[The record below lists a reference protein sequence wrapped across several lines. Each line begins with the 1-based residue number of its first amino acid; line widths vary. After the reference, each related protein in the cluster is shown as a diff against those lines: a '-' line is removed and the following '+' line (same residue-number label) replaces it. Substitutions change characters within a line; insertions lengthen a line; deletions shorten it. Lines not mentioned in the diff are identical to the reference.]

1 MHHHPRNRERAI
13 NLSILSVSGPDFGF
27 PEAARRVMGITPPH
41 RQSAS
46 FMVGTTT
53 EGARARA
60 RRRGEERPRGHL
72 PRAAAGQGG
81 GHTLSADPGIAAR
94 GGRPRAATASAER
107 RRHRE
112 HGTAPDPSRG
122 RRGGEPRWRHATTRR
137 AAAAAAAAG
146 TEGDRG
152 RTPEASHG
160 GGSGTPGR
168 RDEHGGDVPGGERTT
183 GEAPADGT
191 RTAAS
196 GERGG
201 SRAGRAGSPGKH
213 SRGPHR
219 PKAVP
224 RGPGRRPAPPGQPP
238 THLRRG
244 TRAPPAHSPP
254 PRQGLPPRT
263 GARRPAERHGRAT
276 GEGGERGGPVGK
288 RRAPRTGGG
297 GKRAPASQARGSSGH
312 GRAPGKR
319 TAGPTAREGGP
330 ATPDAPA
337 RARAATRGRTHRP
350 APPTGLRATSS
361 RPAPPRGT
369 RSHTSVYQ
377 PGAHT
382 PPGALPAE
390 AARPVPDRHP
400 QRRPGPGAERRAA
413 RGEGAGGPGGPHFP
427 PGDTRADTRPDAGP
441 ALAGSS
447 PDSEGGGAGRGRTR
461 AALGPT
467 AGPAD
472 PSPRAGGGDALPNMQ
487 TPADRLGGLRAER
500 GSDWGVRYPKA
511 PSRIARE
518 GLLTEGR
525 PPPPSAPT
533 GLHHKVLGDTCR
545 GEGGLLHQ
553 QRAGTSLPTSWT
565 PSGQGTGA
573 HCLTPKGSAVC
584 LPRPHVFAS
593 RPSPTHGLSLT
604 ANGGSPAQG
613 EHNTTASIA
622 WDTQH
627 HKGRLGKASV
637 TTRDHGTLKE
647 TGPARRAR
655 TGAPKQSPGRSPLA
669 VSDGTGKDRGPAV
682 RDSQAASRSTLGPR
696 AGLATGRTGSRP
708 AAGLQVALPPPALST
723 HIPDRS
729 PPPQQD
735 LEKLSGVGAHPPTGT
750 HPGQQPGPKRPPRA
764 SPRRQGPAPASG
776 AAGLGKILG
785 RESHPPADRGG
796 TGGRRPS
803 AEPPIAA
810 TRGGPRRVEAAVAK
824 TSVCWSTHTGSQP
837 RLGPP
842 ARGQPRAT
850 RLQLWR
856 FNLPPAAATTAPSGD
871 AGPSCQRCRPPG
883 TVTRSQR
890 PGPLPC
896 RLRRS
901 SGDNGIKA
909 ATRRRPTTGLGW
921 QRDGW
926 RSPAAKGAPPAGRP
940 GKAIRRPNE
949 LLEPYSPIGKKNIQR
964 SNPIYP
970 RTGRSVETC
979 RDVSRRH
986 PIHPKRTTG
995 SVRYRRTVVRPS
1007 PRAIVIA

>member
-196 GERGG
+196 
-201 SRAGRAGSPGKH
+201 
-213 SRGPHR
+213 
-219 PKAVP
+219 
-224 RGPGRRPAPPGQPP
+224 
-238 THLRRG
+238 
-244 TRAPPAHSPP
+244 
-254 PRQGLPPRT
+254 
-263 GARRPAERHGRAT
+263 
-276 GEGGERGGPVGK
+276 
-288 RRAPRTGGG
+288 
-297 GKRAPASQARGSSGH
+297 
-312 GRAPGKR
+312 KR